1 MHVAVRHR
9 YRTVTRDPSQRP
21 NITPRCAQP
30 RQKRVAQRVENEWAR
45 ENYRIGDFPQDVVDG
60 NVMDRLRRRYR
71 MATTKPKDYATG
83 AGY

>member
-1 MHVAVRHR
+1 
-9 YRTVTRDPSQRP
+9 
-21 NITPRCAQP
+21 
-30 RQKRVAQRVENEWAR
+30 VAQRVENEWAR